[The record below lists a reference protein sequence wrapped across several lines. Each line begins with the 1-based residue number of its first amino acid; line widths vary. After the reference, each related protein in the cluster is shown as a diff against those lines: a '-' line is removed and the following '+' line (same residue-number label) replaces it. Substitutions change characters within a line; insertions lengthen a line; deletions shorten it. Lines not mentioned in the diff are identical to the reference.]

1 MIFSLFDTPS
11 IILHNVN
18 MTQNQKLDRRTLYTI
33 NAIKDAFL
41 NLIEISPYSKIN
53 VSAIC
58 KQAEI
63 SRATFYLHFESV
75 DEVLDSVI
83 DDALLF
89 SEEGKGTI
97 VDLVDTI
104 HSSEAVLPACQ
115 RIADSKKYH
124 SLFLQSEISSHIIQR
139 LFSHEKEHV
148 VPDFQKRSGLS
159 REDAEIL
166 FQFILHGTFCV
177 NTLLGWQKDEKWFR
191 VQKML
196 SDFISAGTEDLKI
209 DN

>member
-1 MIFSLFDTPS
+1 
-11 IILHNVN
+11 
-18 MTQNQKLDRRTLYTI
+18 MTQNQKNDRRTLYTI

-41 NLIEISPYSKIN
+41 NLIENSPYSKIN
-53 VSAIC
+53 VSTIC

-63 SRATFYLHFESV
+63 SRATFYLHFASV

-89 SEEGKGTI
+89 SNEGNGTI
-97 VDLVDTI
+97 VDLIDTI
-104 HSSEAVLPACQ
+104 HSVTDKNENQKINDSVLPACQ

-148 VPDFQKRSGLS
+148 VPEFQKRSGLS
-159 REDAEIL
+159 REDAELL

-177 NTLLGWQKDEKWFR
+177 NTLLDWQKDEKWFH

-196 SDFISAGTEDLKI
+196 SDFINAGTENLKKK
-209 DN
+209 

>member
-1 MIFSLFDTPS
+1 
-11 IILHNVN
+11 
-18 MTQNQKLDRRTLYTI
+18 MTQNQKPDRRTLYTI

-41 NLIEISPYSKIN
+41 SLIEGSPYSKIN

-124 SLFLQSEISSHIIQR
+124 SLFLQSEISAHIIQR
-139 LFSHEKEHV
+139 LFNHEKERV

-159 REDAEIL
+159 KEDAEIL

-177 NTLLGWQKDEKWFR
+177 NTLLGWQKDEKWFH

-196 SDFISAGTEDLKI
+196 SDFISKGTKNLKI

>member
-1 MIFSLFDTPS
+1 MSKKS
-11 IILHNVN
+11 
-18 MTQNQKLDRRTLYTI
+18 DRRTIYTI
-33 NAIKDAFL
+33 SAIKDAFL
-41 NLIEISPYSKIN
+41 SLIEGNSYSKIN

-89 SEEGKGTI
+89 SEEGNGTI

-104 HSSEAVLPACQ
+104 HSASGGAKGKNQNMIDSVLPACQ

-124 SLFLQSEISSHIIQR
+124 SLFLHSEIASHIIQR
-139 LFSHEKEHV
+139 LYSHEKDKV
-148 VPDFQKRSGLS
+148 VPEFQKRSGLS

-177 NTLLGWQKDEKWFR
+177 NNLLGWQKDEKWFH

-196 SDFISAGTEDLKI
+196 SDFINVGTLRLSRDPDAK
-209 DN
+209 

>member
-1 MIFSLFDTPS
+1 M
-11 IILHNVN
+11 
-18 MTQNQKLDRRTLYTI
+18 
-33 NAIKDAFL
+33 
-41 NLIEISPYSKIN
+41 
-53 VSAIC
+53 
-58 KQAEI
+58 
-63 SRATFYLHFESV
+63 
-75 DEVLDSVI
+75 I

-89 SEEGKGTI
+89 SEEGNGTI
-97 VDLVDTI
+97 VDLVGTI
-104 HSSEAVLPACQ
+104 HSATDGNQKANDLVLPACQ

-139 LFSHEKEHV
+139 LFSHEKERV
-148 VPDFQKRSGLS
+148 VPEFQKRSGLS

-196 SDFISAGTEDLKI
+196 SDFINVGMLGLSRNPDAK
-209 DN
+209 

>member
-1 MIFSLFDTPS
+1 
-11 IILHNVN
+11 
-18 MTQNQKLDRRTLYTI
+18 MTQKSDRRTLYTI

-41 NLIEISPYSKIN
+41 SLIEKSPYSKIN

-58 KQAEI
+58 KDAEI

-104 HSSEAVLPACQ
+104 QSSAEVLPACQ

-139 LFSHEKEHV
+139 LYSHEKDRV
-148 VPDFQKRSGLS
+148 VPEFQKRNGLS
-159 REDAEIL
+159 KEDAEIL
-166 FQFILHGTFCV
+166 FQFILHGTFSV
-177 NTLLGWQKDEKWFR
+177 NTLLGWQKDEKWFHI
-191 VQKML
+191 QKML
-196 SDFISAGTEDLKI
+196 SDFIRAGIESKKQPGI
-209 DN
+209 F